1 MGKDGVDISPTQSPG
16 VPGDKMVSQLWP
28 FQRDRQSV
36 PVRPSDDNCPGLLK
50 RPGSPQHRPR
60 HPHSGWRQ
68 EARGG
73 GSPRGPLPFPRAEG
87 GAARPVA
94 GGNGRVTGGRSVGYR
109 RPPYLQGP

>member
-1 MGKDGVDISPTQSPG
+1 MPRPPEKAWESPAQAQTPIQWLETG
-16 VPGDKMVSQLWP
+16 
-28 FQRDRQSV
+28 
-36 PVRPSDDNCPGLLK
+36 
-50 RPGSPQHRPR
+50 PR
-60 HPHSGWRQ
+60 EDETENGRGGG

-87 GAARPVA
+87 GAARPEA